1 MPTVPR
7 FGRRYFY
14 VGDNAKVTVPCLR
27 RGDCDLRVSQLLLLS
42 RGITFYGR
50 LGFLPVPDG
59 LDHEDAPA
67 YARAICGA
75 HEEAGRANVGQ
86 LRRFLGKLL
95 LSAASRGVRHE
106 QRFRVAGVDYALRVR
121 RDVALA
127 RWRDEGAPNAR
138 SALLALKGIADG
150 APLVGAVASAAA
162 DVAGA
167 PHVDALIEVLC
178 MGHASAYW
186 AKRVTRV
193 FNTLVSTATRKTVA
207 EWPFGAAFATML
219 TCTNATF
226 ELALGPPGAAP
237 ARLGSF
243 CDV

>member
-95 LSAASRGVRHE
+95 LSAASRGVRH
-106 QRFRVAGVDYALRVR
+106 
-121 RDVALA
+121 
-127 RWRDEGAPNAR
+127 
-138 SALLALKGIADG
+138 
-150 APLVGAVASAAA
+150 
-162 DVAGA
+162 
-167 PHVDALIEVLC
+167 
-178 MGHASAYW
+178 
-186 AKRVTRV
+186 
-193 FNTLVSTATRKTVA
+193 
-207 EWPFGAAFATML
+207 
-219 TCTNATF
+219 
-226 ELALGPPGAAP
+226 
-237 ARLGSF
+237 
-243 CDV
+243 